1 MGLFE
6 SVWFCPN
13 CNYQNIGS
21 GNKCENCGESFDDD
35 VWVDGYDEIISE
47 YDEYDEDDETA
58 F

>member
-6 SVWFCPN
+6 NVWFCPE

-21 GNKCENCGESFDDD
+21 GNKCENCGASFEED

-47 YDEYDEDDETA
+47 YDEDDENT